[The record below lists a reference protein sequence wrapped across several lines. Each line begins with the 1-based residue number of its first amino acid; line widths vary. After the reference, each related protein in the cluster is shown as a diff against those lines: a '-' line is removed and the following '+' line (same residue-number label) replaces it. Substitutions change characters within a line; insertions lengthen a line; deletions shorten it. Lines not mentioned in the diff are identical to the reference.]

1 MNKATKALA
10 ISLSFLS
17 LVSLIAAKPVLV
29 KAQYGNGEEERQ
41 VVIDKKVKPVNSEQW
56 YDNLPQVN
64 TAFAPENLVD
74 FKIILKNSGDVDLEN
89 LNIIDNLPDYVKPIF
104 NPGEYKEDE
113 KKITWTI
120 EKITT
125 GETQEFNIRVQI
137 EKAENISQTQPFCL
151 VNKTSVQ
158 KDGQEL
164 DNDTAQFCI
173 EPRILAETFPE
184 TGFNLIFGT
193 IVALATVATGVLI
206 RKIGRGEIL

>member
-1 MNKATKALA
+1 MNKSLKAII
-10 ISLSFLS
+10 ISLS
-17 LVSLIAAKPVLV
+17 LVSLAMAIASRPSLV
-29 KAQYGNGEEERQ
+29 KAQYGTGEEERQ
-41 VVIDKKVKPVNSEQW
+41 VIIDKKVKPVNSDKW

-64 TAFAPENLVD
+64 TAFAPEDLVD

-120 EKITT
+120 KKIST

-137 EKAENISQTQPFCL
+137 GKAENISQTKPFCL
-151 VNKTSVQ
+151 VNKAGVQ

-173 EPRILAETFPE
+173 EPRILAKTFPE
-184 TGFNLIFGT
+184 TGFNMVFATL
-193 IVALATVATGVLI
+193 VALVTVAAGVLI